1 MKKLLLI
8 AAAAVL
14 CGLSIPV
21 HAAVA
26 TYSHTWDGTE
36 AIQGPQRMF
45 RDGNASVA
53 GSPKTFP
60 GNWSNNPTY
69 FVTHSLSV
77 VVGSVVSVATTQNTS
92 SFFSLYDNAF
102 DPTNLATGY
111 LGDQGSSQNG
121 TFSIIAP
128 ASGNVLLVVMSTGGS
143 GAIGSSWSTGV
154 THNPAAVPES
164 SLAGFDVLALLGTCL
179 IGGQALR
186 RRKRELAQSVA

>member
-14 CGLSIPV
+14 CGLSIPA
-21 HAAVA
+21 HAAVT

-36 AIQGPQRMF
+36 AIQGSKRLF
-45 RDGNASVA
+45 RDANSSVA

-60 GNWSNNPTY
+60 GDFNNNPTY

-77 VVGSVVSVATTQNTS
+77 VVGSLVSVATTQDVS

-121 TFSIIAP
+121 TFSIMAP
-128 ASGNVLLVVMSTGGS
+128 AGGNVLLVVMSVGGS
-143 GAIGSSWSTGV
+143 GAISKSWSADV
-154 THNPAAVPES
+154 THSPAAVPES

-179 IGGQALR
+179 IGGRALR